1 MTNVCTTF
9 HSYPR
14 FNLIA
19 LYRSV
24 VDAFD
29 QTRCPAVRKTLEILR
44 KMSLKCSEALYFVYG
59 AFDSSFFQ
67 KVLSV
72 SQRINMEI
80 GRHVPLRSR
89 YFGSLDE
96 RISDSSGTPHTT
108 ILPKAL
114 LH

>member
-29 QTRCPAVRKTLEILR
+29 QTRCATVRKTLEILR
-44 KMSLKCSEALYFVYG
+44 KMSLKYSEALYFVYG
-59 AFDSSFFQ
+59 AFGSPF
-67 KVLSV
+67 
-72 SQRINMEI
+72 NMEI